1 MAVWT
6 APETPTSDRVAQAHR
21 SRTGI
26 DPVHTA
32 DAPGTFIVAGEN
44 SDHFGGITIAGLAG
58 VRAAAAVSPRDDST
72 ITVHCDFAG
81 VTVDQTTDC
90 SRIAELAEQGGSDT
104 AEAAKAIGSIKSAVS
119 TESAVS
125 ADGSSLSQST
135 LAERFGGLVH
145 TLVGRQMLSRD
156 TAGMDITVISD
167 IPLGAGLGALHAA
180 DAAIA
185 LALLGGDDEIDAAPL
200 RTRLADIASQSART
214 FSHLPV
220 LRARHSA
227 ALRGREGSVSVIDYA
242 DESLTQ
248 APHPAKAGVRILS
261 VAPSHGAPF
270 VDEGRAVDNGRQFID
285 DACANFGVASLRQ
298 LPNAADR
305 VVEWV
310 DARHHVYGTDSA
322 PSLETARAWV
332 DFGEAETELSAN
344 AAKALRS
351 MRADDF
357 FRVIGEPERT
367 PGLPT
372 PDQLVQLLQ
381 LRGAR
386 AARPAAAGM
395 SQATLAYIPDTAA
408 DNAIAD
414 LTADGFA
421 VVEVTPGAPA
431 RVTS

>member
-6 APETPTSDRVAQAHR
+6 APETPASDRIVDAHR
-21 SRTGI
+21 SRTGNA
-26 DPVHTA
+26 PAHTA
-32 DAPGTFIVAGEN
+32 DAPGTFIVVGEN
-44 SDHFGGITIAGLAG
+44 SDHFGGITIVGLTSL
-58 VRAAAAVSPRDDST
+58 RAAAAVSPRTDST
-72 ITVHCDFAG
+72 IAVHAEFAG
-81 VTVDQTTDC
+81 AAVDETTD
-90 SRIAELAEQGGSDT
+90 SARIAQLADRDEPGAD
-104 AEAAKAIGSIKSAVS
+104 
-119 TESAVS
+119 S
-125 ADGSSLSQST
+125 ADAADASSDNAGGEPEERT

-156 TAGMDITVISD
+156 TAGMDITVIAD

-180 DAAIA
+180 DAAVA
-185 LALLGGDDEIDAAPL
+185 LALLGGDEEIDAAPL

-227 ALRGREGSVSVIDYA
+227 ALRGKEGTVSVIDYA
-242 DESLTQ
+242 DGSLTQ
-248 APHPAKAGVRILS
+248 APHPAKAEVRIVS
-261 VAPSHGAPF
+261 VAPSHGEAF
-270 VDEGRAVDNGRQFID
+270 TDKAQAVQKGREFID
-285 DACANFGVASLRQ
+285 DACANFGIASLRQ

-310 DARHHVYGTDSA
+310 DARHQVHGKDSA
-322 PSLETARAWV
+322 PTLETARAWV

-344 AAKALRS
+344 AARALRS
-351 MRADDF
+351 MRADEF
-357 FRVIGEPERT
+357 FEVIGTPEQT
-367 PGLPT
+367 PGLPA
-372 PDQLVQLLQ
+372 PDQLVQLLT

-395 SQATLAYIPDTAA
+395 SAAALAYIPSAKA

-414 LTADGFA
+414 LSADGLA

>member
-6 APETPTSDRVAQAHR
+6 APETPASDRVAQAHL
-21 SRTGI
+21 SRTGNA
-26 DPVHTA
+26 PTHTA
-32 DAPGTFIVAGEN
+32 DAPGTFIVVGEN
-44 SDHFGGITIAGLAG
+44 SDHFGGITIVGLTDL
-58 VRAAAAVSPRDDST
+58 RAAAAVSPRTDST
-72 ITVHCDFAG
+72 IAIHADFAG
-81 VTVDQTTDC
+81 VTVDETADC
-90 SRIAELAEQGGSDT
+90 ARIAQLADRDEPG
-104 AEAAKAIGSIKSAVS
+104 AADVNSENAASGAPEKR
-119 TESAVS
+119 
-125 ADGSSLSQST
+125 T

-156 TAGMDITVISD
+156 TAGMDITVIAD

-180 DAAIA
+180 DAAVA
-185 LALLGGDDEIDAAPL
+185 LALLGGDEEIDAAPL

-227 ALRGREGSVSVIDYA
+227 ALRGKEGTVSVIDYA
-242 DESLTQ
+242 DGSLTQ
-248 APHPAKAGVRILS
+248 APHPAKAEVRIVS
-261 VAPSHGAPF
+261 VAPSHGEAF
-270 VDEGRAVDNGRQFID
+270 TDKAQAVQKGREFID

-310 DARHHVYGTDSA
+310 DARHQVHGKNSA
-322 PSLETARAWV
+322 PTLETARAWV

-344 AAKALRS
+344 AARALRS
-351 MRADDF
+351 MRADEF
-357 FRVIGEPERT
+357 FEVIGAPEQT
-367 PGLPT
+367 PGLPA
-372 PDQLVQLLQ
+372 PDQLVQLVT

-395 SQATLAYIPDTAA
+395 SAAALAYIPSTKA

-414 LTADGFA
+414 LSADGLA

>member
-6 APETPTSDRVAQAHR
+6 APETTASDRVAQAHR
-21 SRTGI
+21 SRTGNA
-26 DPVHTA
+26 PAHTA
-32 DAPGTFIVAGEN
+32 DAPGTLIVVGEN
-44 SDHFGGITIAGLAG
+44 SDHFGGITIVGLTDL
-58 VRAAAAVSPRDDST
+58 RAAAAVSPREDST
-72 ITVHCDFAG
+72 IAVYAEFAG
-81 VTVDQTTDC
+81 ITVEETTDC
-90 SRIAELAEQGGSDT
+90 ARIAQLAEHN
-104 AEAAKAIGSIKSAVS
+104 EP
-119 TESAVS
+119 
-125 ADGSSLSQST
+125 ADENPART

-156 TAGMDITVISD
+156 TAGMDITVIAD

-180 DAAIA
+180 DAALV
-185 LALLGGDDEIDAAPL
+185 LALMGGDEEIDAAPL

-227 ALRGREGSVSVIDYA
+227 ALRGKEDTVSVIDYA
-242 DESLTQ
+242 DGSLTQ
-248 APHPAKAGVRILS
+248 APHPAKAEVRIVS
-261 VAPSHGAPF
+261 VAPSHGESF
-270 VDEGRAVDNGRQFID
+270 VDKAQAVQEGREFID

-310 DARHHVYGTDSA
+310 DARRQVHGTDSA
-322 PSLETARAWV
+322 PTLETARAWV
-332 DFGEAETELSAN
+332 DFGAAETELSAN
-344 AAKALRS
+344 AARALRS
-351 MRADDF
+351 MRTDEF
-357 FRVIGEPERT
+357 FEVIGAPEQT
-367 PGLPT
+367 PGLPA
-372 PDQLVQLLQ
+372 PDQLVQLLA

-395 SQATLAYIPDTAA
+395 SAAALAYIPSATA

-414 LTADGFA
+414 LSADGLA

>member
-6 APETPTSDRVAQAHR
+6 APETTASDRVAQAHR
-21 SRTGI
+21 SRTGHA
-26 DPVHTA
+26 PAHTA
-32 DAPGTFIVAGEN
+32 DAPGTFIVVGEN
-44 SDHFGGITIAGLAG
+44 SDHFGGITIVGLTDL
-58 VRAAAAVSPRDDST
+58 RAAAAVSPREDST
-72 ITVHCDFAG
+72 IAVHAEFAG
-81 VTVDQTTDC
+81 VTVEETTDC
-90 SRIAELAEQGGSDT
+90 TRIAQLAEHN
-104 AEAAKAIGSIKSAVS
+104 EP
-119 TESAVS
+119 
-125 ADGSSLSQST
+125 ADENPART

-156 TAGMDITVISD
+156 TAGMDITVIAD

-180 DAAIA
+180 DAALV
-185 LALLGGDDEIDAAPL
+185 LALMGGDEEIDAAPL

-227 ALRGREGSVSVIDYA
+227 ALRGKEGTVSVIDYA
-242 DESLTQ
+242 DGSLTQ
-248 APHPAKAGVRILS
+248 APHPAKAEVRIVS
-261 VAPSHGAPF
+261 VAPSHGEPF
-270 VDEGRAVDNGRQFID
+270 VDTAQAVQEGREFID

-310 DARHHVYGTDSA
+310 DARRQVHGTDSA
-322 PSLETARAWV
+322 PTLETARAWV
-332 DFGEAETELSAN
+332 DFGAAETELSAN
-344 AAKALRS
+344 AARALRS
-351 MRADDF
+351 MRTDEF
-357 FRVIGEPERT
+357 FEVIGAPEQT
-367 PGLPT
+367 PGLPA
-372 PDQLVQLLQ
+372 PDQLVQLLT

-395 SQATLAYIPDTAA
+395 SAAALAYIPSTKA

-414 LTADGFA
+414 LSADGLA
-421 VVEVTPGAPA
+421 VVEITPGAPA

>member
-6 APETPTSDRVAQAHR
+6 APETTASDRVAQAHR
-21 SRTGI
+21 SRTGNA
-26 DPVHTA
+26 PAHTA
-32 DAPGTFIVAGEN
+32 DAPGTFIVVGEN
-44 SDHFGGITIAGLAG
+44 SDHFGGITIVGLTDL
-58 VRAAAAVSPRDDST
+58 RAAAAVSPREDNT
-72 ITVHCDFAG
+72 IAVHAEFAG
-81 VTVDQTTDC
+81 VTVEETTDC
-90 SRIAELAEQGGSDT
+90 TRIAQLAEHNEPAD
-104 AEAAKAIGSIKSAVS
+104 ENSAR
-119 TESAVS
+119 
-125 ADGSSLSQST
+125 T

-156 TAGMDITVISD
+156 TAGMDITVIAD

-180 DAAIA
+180 DAALV
-185 LALLGGDDEIDAAPL
+185 LALMGGDEEIDAAPL

-227 ALRGREGSVSVIDYA
+227 ALRGKEGTVSVIDYA
-242 DESLTQ
+242 DGSLTQ
-248 APHPAKAGVRILS
+248 APHPAKAEVRIVS
-261 VAPSHGAPF
+261 VAPSHGEPF
-270 VDEGRAVDNGRQFID
+270 VDTAQAVQEGREFID

-310 DARHHVYGTDSA
+310 DARRQVHGTDSA
-322 PSLETARAWV
+322 PTLETARAWV
-332 DFGEAETELSAN
+332 DFGAAETELSAN
-344 AAKALRS
+344 AARALRS
-351 MRADDF
+351 MRTDEF
-357 FRVIGEPERT
+357 FEVIGAPEQT
-367 PGLPT
+367 PGLPA
-372 PDQLVQLLQ
+372 PDQLVQLLA

-395 SQATLAYIPDTAA
+395 SAAALAYIPRATA

-414 LTADGFA
+414 LSADGLA